1 LDANDAEQAGMLTA
15 TMAQVVLVGKDWQTR
30 ALVRAQLIEEGLE
43 VEAAE
48 TVREA
53 LSTLQEPALRPSLLI
68 ADVSASDD
76 PSADIEQ
83 LAAWAAWIPVWII
96 ASRNLLAEPQ
106 LKGRGF
112 ELILVRPIDVGE
124 LVVQIKRRIEA

>member
-1 LDANDAEQAGMLTA
+1 MLTA

-76 PSADIEQ
+76 PSAEIEQ

>member
-1 LDANDAEQAGMLTA
+1 MLSA

-76 PSADIEQ
+76 PSAEIEQ
-83 LAAWAAWIPVWII
+83 LAAWAAQIPVWII

>member
-1 LDANDAEQAGMLTA
+1 LDANDADQAGMLSA

-76 PSADIEQ
+76 PSAEIEQ
-83 LAAWAAWIPVWII
+83 LAAWEAQIPVWII

>member
-1 LDANDAEQAGMLTA
+1 LDANDADQAGMLSA

-30 ALVRAQLIEEGLE
+30 ALLRAQLIEEGLE

-53 LSTLQEPALRPSLLI
+53 LPTLQEPALRPSLLI

-83 LAAWAAWIPVWII
+83 LAAWEAQIPVWII
-96 ASRNLLAEPQ
+96 AGRNLLAEPQ

-112 ELILVRPIDVGE
+112 ELILVRPIDVGK
-124 LVVQIKRRIEA
+124 LVEEIKRRIEA

>member
-1 LDANDAEQAGMLTA
+1 
-15 TMAQVVLVGKDWQTR
+15 MAQVVLVGKDWQTR
-30 ALVRAQLIEEGLE
+30 ALLRAQLIEEGLE
-43 VEAAE
+43 VEAVE

-53 LSTLQEPALRPSLLI
+53 LRTLQEPALRPSLLI
-68 ADVSASDD
+68 VDLCSSED
-76 PSADIEQ
+76 PSTEIEQ
-83 LAAWAAWIPVWII
+83 LAAWAARIPVWII

-124 LVVQIKRRIEA
+124 LVEQIKRRVES